1 MLLAVPLKL
10 DKNLRHVLGFLL
22 MNQNNVLL
30 IKMLS
35 DLGVCLFSLS
45 YMMSREDVRVP
56 RKLVL
61 TSAELLWDK
70 SSFYSIV
77 TGFFSSFFS
86 ETKLGDKVSFTL
98 TDPSWFYLNIP
109 TVYLVTCQS
118 SSLQSQLHP
127 QLASSASQFALML
140 HIVTMQVWQAHL
152 GFKIILYIFVALSD
166 MSFQCTIFT
175 PQATRYSLETGL
187 LHWTTSASVLPAA
200 GKIHQQLQQRASWKF
215 STAFVRA
222 RDLRK

>member
-1 MLLAVPLKL
+1 MFIFPFIHDVQRGCQGAQEVGLNISRAVVRQIILLQYSYRILFK
-10 DKNLRHVLGFLL
+10 FLFRD
-22 MNQNNVLL
+22 Q
-30 IKMLS
+30 
-35 DLGVCLFSLS
+35 
-45 YMMSREDVRVP
+45 
-56 RKLVL
+56 
-61 TSAELLWDK
+61 
-70 SSFYSIV
+70 
-77 TGFFSSFFS
+77 
-86 ETKLGDKVSFTL
+86 VSFTL

-175 PQATRYSLETGL
+175 PQATQYSLETGL
-187 LHWTTSASVLPAA
+187 LH
-200 GKIHQQLQQRASWKF
+200 
-215 STAFVRA
+215 
-222 RDLRK
+222 